1 MLNSLI
7 KKLAS
12 DCMMENCLDEYVGIV
27 GVLLSVIYYIIQ
39 FIYTT
44 KSFDVSSFSVYAIIL
59 GVASETLYFIQGYL
73 KNSPTIIITRGICA
87 LAFGYILFIWI
98 YNKYKNTKKKKSD

>member
-12 DCMMENCLDEYVGIV
+12 DCMMKNCLDEYIGVA

-39 FIYTT
+39 FIYT
-44 KSFDVSSFSVYAIIL
+44 KNHL
-59 GVASETLYFIQGYL
+59 MYL
-73 KNSPTIIITRGICA
+73 VFRYTQ
-87 LAFGYILFIWI
+87 LF
-98 YNKYKNTKKKKSD
+98 